1 MTYGVA
7 LPPRMTCC
15 QSRTACDFQPK
26 GPERELNVAVRKG
39 ISRLHVALFIVA
51 LLLIAFG
58 SFGCSSGFVAGPPET
73 VTATPTVMSD
83 ASNEAGIQAFAAHCA
98 ECHGASG
105 QGHPDWR
112 VRKADG
118 TLNPPPL
125 NGDGHTW
132 HHSDGFLFRTVR
144 DGGAIP
150 SQPDFVSGMPSF
162 SEKLNDEEIIHVLT
176 YIQSLWEGKSYSGV
190 PILEIQQERSAGDP
204 FPTTAN

>member
-1 MTYGVA
+1 M
-7 LPPRMTCC
+7 
-15 QSRTACDFQPK
+15 
-26 GPERELNVAVRKG
+26 NVAVRKD
-39 ISRLHVALFIVA
+39 ISRSRVALVIVV
-51 LLLIAFG
+51 LLLVAFG
-58 SFGCSSGFVAGPPET
+58 SSACSSGFVAGPPET
-73 VTATPTVMSD
+73 VTATPTVVSD
-83 ASNEAGIQAFAAHCA
+83 ASQEDGIQIFAAHCA

-144 DGGAIP
+144 NGGAIP

-162 SEKLNDEEIIHVLT
+162 SEKLTDDEIIHVLT
-176 YIQSLWEGKSYSGV
+176 YIKSLWEGKTYSDV
-190 PILEIQQERSAGDP
+190 SILEIQQERSAGDS
-204 FPTTAN
+204 FPTLAN